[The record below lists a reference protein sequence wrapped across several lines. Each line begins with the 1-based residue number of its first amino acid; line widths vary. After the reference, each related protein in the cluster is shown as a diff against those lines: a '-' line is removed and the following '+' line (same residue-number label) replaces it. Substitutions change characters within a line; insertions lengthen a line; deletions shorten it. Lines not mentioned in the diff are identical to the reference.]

1 MSVEVKVVVK
11 AMVDLV
17 NEWVEEKGGEE
28 KVDAGALLV
37 MRDVLEWLEAGVLE
51 RYEMSEMNVKLL
63 KEVKEEMEE
72 REMWEER
79 LDVGK

>member
-37 MRDVLEWLEAGVLE
+37 MRDVLEWLEAGVLG

>member
-72 REMWEER
+72 REEWER
-79 LDVGK
+79 ILDVGK